1 MDKEKKDYVPAS
13 QLKPEGTL
21 ERTIKYKPILGCLLL
36 MVFGVAALVMRTT
49 FGYIL
54 GGIIIVMSLIMLFG
68 MKDKKVLDIYSEG
81 VVVYAKESDTQA
93 MYIPYDMISEW
104 SVERTTSGTQVA
116 AFLIKGKQ
124 YVYKETFRMRGFKSL
139 FKKFMPDKEFVPPKK
154 NKRY

>member
-1 MDKEKKDYVPAS
+1 MRH
-13 QLKPEGTL
+13 LGTQ
-21 ERTIKYKPILGCLLL
+21 TIETPRLLL
-36 MVFGVAALVMRTT
+36 RRFVA
-49 FGYIL
+49 
-54 GGIIIVMSLIMLFG
+54 
-68 MKDKKVLDIYSEG
+68 
-81 VVVYAKESDTQA
+81 SDAQA

-139 FKKFMPDKEFVPPKK
+139 FKKFLPDKEFVPPKK